1 MSNTQLLYTQW
12 NTDSNGNKISVL
24 IPNEQHKIVNGQ
36 ILLSQ
41 IPDENNKV
49 TITGMSEV
57 KKSQSITSATQ
68 YKVDYITG
76 VVNFDS
82 SREGNTITVTQYYG
96 RGQIFID
103 ASRIVTDAS
112 GSNIIRTL
120 KELVT
125 ENEQAVID
133 EATRDANEAARLTAE
148 GIRVTSED
156 TRIASENSRVTAEN
170 TRKSNETTRVNNETT
185 RVDSETT
192 RVSNENT
199 RKSNETSRVSV
210 EGQRVID
217 ENTRKS
223 NETTRV
229 NNEAAR
235 VTAENNRSSAETA
248 RNTAETARLNSESTR
263 VTNEGVRTSNETARG
278 TAETARATAEVTRG
292 TAETARATAETARA
306 TAETARQTAET
317 NRVTS
322 FTSIKAAYDA
332 AVASQ
337 TNVEVTTARLDSN
350 TGLTYPDLASRINVT
365 ELAPVIR
372 ETIPSGFVKMGSLD
386 YTYMSTN
393 PNTIKFLDEWV
404 AFVNGFK
411 ATITAGT
418 VVTLDAPPVKDARED
433 LVFLELWL
441 DQTTGAPMNR
451 IRTVAGVDFSV
462 NPEGLRK
469 SGTPWA
475 STLAYAQGGNTSP
488 LVYNSS
494 GPWTTAFGEP
504 SDIGTLSSAVNDK
517 GIYLTGYGTTASKT
531 TLKSLDGYVYA
542 IPLFRIPRRPSC
554 GYMESGEYDKI
565 SPLTLG
571 INQQRIINKD
581 RVAHSGDGSI
591 GLRIDGRT
599 LPNLLGTDG
608 DCEDLSKWNK
618 TGTVTLDTAIKLF
631 GNASF
636 KMVGNNDSNY
646 LKDGLLFDSTHKYL
660 FSAHAYI
667 SVYTSGEVYLMV
679 TDSGTWN
686 NQVVGYFDKTKLNQ
700 WQRKSVIVT
709 GKTLTRLA
717 LTAQYG
723 TANFDGICI
732 YDLTALGLD
741 AITDVSLLERQL
753 PYVSGVGSASPVSVK
768 SVGKNLFDKNI
779 SYINYG
785 SQTTTKNSDSSFTF
799 TKPATNGY
807 TEFICKVKPNT
818 VYSAS
823 CNLDIISGAGGRI
836 ELLNRSTNSFNSFG
850 SGVIKAENSISNN
863 DGTIIVRFRP
873 ADVNLAGSAKI
884 YNIQLEEGAVATTYE
899 AYQESSLIT
908 PAECN
913 DMKSISSIVK
923 DYTDLYAR
931 KQVKN
936 VSDWVTLDN
945 LSWSTNNSANGYK
958 GTYAPLSGLT
968 NCGIINASTNF
979 MVIKNNGIG
988 LNISPSA
995 ISTSEGAYSANGYLV
1010 VSTSNSDTGF
1020 TDAYSPSSN
1029 DWKAYIYGWKMC
1041 HSDGVSPYVPSLVPY
1056 TPSTWAEWSNSA
1068 SGVVKD
1074 STGVT
1079 ITADGV
1085 SWLVLQLVVATK
1097 ASTKYGILFNVTA
1110 QTNTNISI
1118 DLGSGANNVTTSV
1131 GNNKTTL
1138 TTVGAGT
1145 SVKFQLPPSVTNGL
1159 NIKFK
1164 DIRVFELP
1172 VGSQIE
1178 SDFNTLTADQLVA
1191 KYLFYGLNPKNWKK
1205 VTDGTGQTAT
1215 LPTASYSGYTPYKM
1229 IYQLATP
1236 VETDISEL
1244 IKGRLY
1250 ANNSM
1255 TNFIVDNVMTSVKT
1269 PVAQPN
1275 SVTNGDFSNGTTGW
1289 SGGGSTIAATNNI
1302 LTSTGNGTGAY
1313 NSVLEILGVKPINT
1327 HKYYARCT
1335 ARVTDAVCWGISLLL
1350 DTVSAAQVTVKSILT
1365 PTQNINN
1372 IYSGIITWANN
1383 YETEYLRLKTT
1394 ATYADAATANGKV
1407 MEVQQVF
1414 AADLTAIFGAGN
1426 EPDQAWCDKYLEFGT
1441 NYLVTGDVN
1450 TTALVLQRDNR
1461 ESFYGVTKQFAVVP
1475 ASKYKTGKYELMYK
1489 PADGTVLIPD
1499 TTFTVGTQTL
1509 AMTNNT
1515 SVGSLTLADADV
1527 KYKKSLDG
1535 AIDYQSITT
1544 LNYTYLSATAYATQS
1559 YIDVTNI
1566 NGLKV
1571 GDVIS
1576 YSSSSRLCTITS
1588 ILGSRIYLDKSLYTS
1603 DVSTGTGVSLRQ
1615 RYTDRPDKSYSNIL
1629 VQNDITQLA
1638 HQVSLTGFDN
1648 KQMLNKEFDIL
1659 CRGEFTSY

>member
-1 MSNTQLLYTQW
+1 MSTTQLLYTQW

-49 TITGMSEV
+49 SITGMTEV
-57 KKSQSITSATQ
+57 RKSQSITSSTQ
-68 YKVDYITG
+68 YKVDYTTG

-82 SREGNTITVTQYYG
+82 SREGNTITVAQYYG
-96 RGQIFID
+96 RGLIFID
-103 ASRIVTDAS
+103 ASRIVTDAT
-112 GSNIIRTL
+112 GTTIIRTL
-120 KELVT
+120 KDLVT

-148 GIRVTSED
+148 AIRDVSED
-156 TRIASENSRVTAEN
+156 TRIGSENTRITAED
-170 TRKSNETTRVNNETT
+170 TRKSNETTRVNNETA
-185 RVDSETT
+185 RVNAETT
-192 RVSNENT
+192 RS
-199 RKSNETSRVSV
+199 
-210 EGQRVID
+210 G
-217 ENTRKS
+217 

-229 NNEAAR
+229 NNETARVTAETARANAETTRLGNETNRVNVEATR
-235 VTAENNRSSAETA
+235 VTAENNRS
-248 RNTAETARLNSESTR
+248 TAESSRATAEIARLNSESTR
-263 VTNEGVRTSNETARG
+263 VTNEGTRTSNETARG
-278 TAETARATAEVTRG
+278 TAETARAASEVTRG

-317 NRVTS
+317 NRATS
-322 FTSIKAAYDA
+322 FTTIKAAYDA

-337 TNVEVTTARLDSN
+337 TNVEITAARQDDNSG
-350 TGLTYPDLASRINVT
+350 TIYPDLKSRLNVT

-372 ETIPSGFVKMGSLD
+372 EHIPSGFVKMGALD

-418 VVTLDAPPVKDARED
+418 IVTLDVPPVKDARED

-441 DQTTGAPMNR
+441 DQVTGAPMNR

-469 SGTPWA
+469 SGTAWA

-494 GPWTTAFGEP
+494 DPWTTAFGAT
-504 SDIGTLSSAVNDK
+504 SDIGTLPSAVNDK
-517 GIYLTGYGTTASKT
+517 GLYLTGYGTTASKT
-531 TLKSLDGYVYA
+531 TLKTLDGYVYA

-571 INQQRIINKD
+571 INQQKIINKD

-599 LPNLLGTDG
+599 IPNLLGTDG
-608 DCEDLSKWNK
+608 DCEDLSKWNNNGL
-618 TGTVTLDTAIKLF
+618 TIDTSVKLF
-631 GNASF
+631 GNSSF
-636 KMVGNNDSNY
+636 KAVNTQWMYRDI
-646 LKDGLLFDSTHKYL
+646 LCDQTHKYL
-660 FSAHAYI
+660 LSVYAYV
-667 SVYTSGEVYLMV
+667 SSYTSGGASLNCHDY
-679 TDSGTWN
+679 GTN
-686 NQVVGYFDKTKLNQ
+686 SNGTYIAFDMTKLNQ
-700 WQRKSVIVT
+700 WQRKSGIIT
-709 GKTLTRLA
+709 GK
-717 LTAQYG
+717 
-723 TANFDGICI
+723 ANGGIRIYLPNSGAPVATTNIDGLML
-732 YDLTALGLD
+732 YDLTAIYGAGLEPS
-741 AITDVSLLERQL
+741 DVTLLERQL
-753 PYVSGVGSASPVSVK
+753 PYVSGVGSASSVSVK
-768 SVGKNLFDKNI
+768 SVGKNLFDMR
-779 SYINYG
+779 SPSTLSG
-785 SQTTTKNSDSSFTF
+785 SAVSVLS
-799 TKPATNGY
+799 NGY
-807 TEFICKVKPNT
+807 LASTTSVGSWKSFSVSLSVKPNT
-818 VYSAS
+818 AYKLSYSFTRTGSSGGGFDVYDGVSGGALTNLSAS
-823 CNLDIISGAGGRI
+823 PVVGSYN
-836 ELLNRSTNSFNSFG
+836 NSFTS
-850 SGVIKAENSISNN
+850 SNT
-863 DGTIIVRFRP
+863 GKIRITFW
-873 ADVNLAGSAKI
+873 LTSATSESNTLTFS
-884 YNIQLEEGAVATTYE
+884 NIQLEEGTVATTYE

-913 DMKSISSIVK
+913 DMKSISSTVK

-936 VSDWVTLDN
+936 VSDFATLDN

-958 GTYAPLSGLT
+958 GTYAPLSSLT
-968 NCGIINASTNF
+968 NCGVTNASTNF

-995 ISTSEGAYSANGYLV
+995 ISTSEGVYSANGYLV

-1020 TDAYSPSSN
+1020 TDGYSPSSN
-1029 DWKAYIYGWKMC
+1029 DWKAYFYGWKMC
-1041 HSDGVSPYVPSLVPY
+1041 HSDGASPYVPSLVAY
-1056 TPSTWAEWSNSA
+1056 TPSTWAEWTKDT
-1068 SGVVKD
+1068 GVIGD
-1074 STGVT
+1074 STGLEW
-1079 ITADGV
+1079 TADGTNFKNGMIN
-1085 SWLVLQLVVATK
+1085 ATLK
-1097 ASTKYGILFNVTA
+1097 STTKYGVLYNVVSSTLVGNMTMRTWSGN
-1110 QTNTNISI
+1110 QLVGQSISKTI
-1118 DLGSGANNVTTSV
+1118 
-1131 GNNKTTL
+1131 GNNKLTFTT
-1138 TTVGAGT
+1138 
-1145 SVKFQLPPSVTNGL
+1145 PSGMTDDKIGFYSINTEPSG
-1159 NIKFK
+1159 NKIKLK

-1178 SDFNTLTADQLVA
+1178 SDFNTLTVDQLAA

-1205 VTDGTGQTAT
+1205 VTDGTGLTAT
-1215 LPTASYSGYTPYKM
+1215 LPTASYAGYTPYKM

-1250 ANNSM
+1250 ANNSY

-1275 SVTNGDFSNGTTGW
+1275 LVTNGDFSSTSGWNANTCSIAVSNNELIVSVTTNTA
-1289 SGGGSTIAATNNI
+1289 SGGVYRTLPTI
-1302 LTSTGNGTGAY
+1302 SGN
-1313 NSVLEILGVKPINT
+1313 
-1327 HKYYARCT
+1327 KYY
-1335 ARVTDAVCWGISLLL
+1335 ISAEINAKYSNAFKIGLN
-1350 DTVSAAQVTVKSILT
+1350 TLT
-1365 PTQNINN
+1365 PTWTPSVPN
-1372 IYSGIITWANN
+1372 TWTKTSIVQTANANN
-1383 YETEYLRLKTT
+1383 MLI
-1394 ATYADAATANGKV
+1394 
-1407 MEVQQVF
+1407 VF
-1414 AADLTAIFGAGN
+1414 YHDVISNYIIGDTFKIRNAFSVDLTAIFGAGN

-1509 AMTNNT
+1509 IMANNT

-1527 KYKKSLDG
+1527 GYKKNLDG
-1535 AIDYQSITT
+1535 SITLANSIITGT
-1544 LNYTYLSATAYATQS
+1544 LTNGSA
-1559 YIDVTNI
+1559 IVTGISSSNLAKLRI
-1566 NGLKV
+1566 
-1571 GDVIS
+1571 GDKIS
-1576 YSSSSRLCTITS
+1576 YASWNETRT
-1588 ILGSRIYLDKSLYTS
+1588 ILGISFYTNSLTMDLPS
-1603 DVSTGTGVSLRQ
+1603 TVSSTLSINR
-1615 RYTDRPDKSYSNIL
+1615 KSYNPSLLLSDIL